1 VNVPGAAYLIALKDI
16 AAGHHSTGTIVAL
29 VLLFN
34 VIMFLLAE
42 IPLVGLLVAPER
54 TAGFVDQM
62 NTWLREHSR
71 QLAILVCVTMG
82 GYLIARGLAH
92 A

>member
-1 VNVPGAAYLIALKDI
+1 VLARI
-16 AAGHHSTGTIVAL
+16 
-29 VLLFN
+29 LLFN

-54 TAGFVDQM
+54 TGVLVDQM
-62 NTWLREHSR
+62 NRWLRDHSR
-71 QLAILVCVTMG
+71 QIAIGICLVLGV
-82 GYLIARGLAH
+82 YLVARGLAN